1 MKHFKLLSLAAVMT
15 LMTAC
20 GLNLDN
26 ILPKNTGTWNITR
39 FESITRIDTS
49 SIELAFTDAGTF
61 TFNEDGTGKTILNI
75 LGSVDSASIDWSY
88 DEEAEAI
95 TIDFNDG
102 EGPST
107 FDVLVN
113 ERKRQEWQSIDSTTS
128 NGITTVETNL
138 FTLERA
144 DD

>member
-1 MKHFKLLSLAAVMT
+1 MKHLQLLVLAAALT
-15 LMTAC
+15 LLTAC
-20 GLNLDN
+20 DLNLDN
-26 ILPKNTGTWNITR
+26 ILPKNTGSWNVSR

-61 TFNEDGTGKTILNI
+61 TFNEDGTGQAVLNI
-75 LGSVDSASIDWSY
+75 FGMSDSASIDWNY
-88 DEEAEAI
+88 DEEAETI

-107 FDVLVN
+107 FDVLIN
-113 ERKRQEWQSIDSTTS
+113 EKKAQEWQAIDSTTS
-128 NGITTVETNL
+128 NGITTVETT
-138 FTLERA
+138 FFSLERV